1 MGMGDGESRKME
13 NFIQLCWK
21 KIKDTFFSLN
31 YEEFFF
37 QSGAGAGVGAGSRAG
52 AGAAGLNLEGPE
64 PEPFRS
70 RWKNWAAPQ
79 HWLVPTN
86 E

>member
-1 MGMGDGESRKME
+1 MSSSSKGIRQEEGPVFRHFEADGDGGWGIEKDG

-31 YEEFFF
+31 YEEEFF
-37 QSGAGAGVGAGSRAG
+37 QSGAGAGVGSRAG
-52 AGAAGLNLEGPE
+52 GLNLEGLE

-70 RWKNWAAPQ
+70 R
-79 HWLVPTN
+79 
-86 E
+86 

>member
-1 MGMGDGESRKME
+1 MGNRERWKILFNCAE
-13 NFIQLCWK
+13 K

-31 YEEFFF
+31 YEEIFF
-37 QSGAGAGVGAGSRAG
+37 QSGAGVGAGSRAG

-70 RWKNWAAPQ
+70 R
-79 HWLVPTN
+79 
-86 E
+86 